1 MRFSVIKVIS
11 DIRANNVFLQNFG
24 NNLLFVAY
32 YAATNENI
40 QSV

>member
-1 MRFSVIKVIS
+1 VRFSVIKVIS
-11 DIRANNVFLQNFG
+11 DIRANVYLQNFG

-32 YAATNENI
+32 YAATNENF